1 MKQRCPRG
9 KGWEK
14 KGMGKWRYREGR
26 YGRRENG
33 TREGWKKEE
42 MREGKRWK
50 NGGDRRREKIGEGK
64 KWGKG
69 EIEEG
74 RDSRREKG
82 EKGRSEG

>member
-1 MKQRCPRG
+1 
-9 KGWEK
+9 
-14 KGMGKWRYREGR
+14 
-26 YGRRENG
+26 
-33 TREGWKKEE
+33 

-50 NGGDRRREKIGEGK
+50 NGGDRKREKIGEGK